1 MTTAFW
7 SSSGRLLL
15 VCLAL
20 SWLFSTRTLA
30 QELANPAAAGE
41 TLDDAW
47 RLALSSDRRLE
58 ASQWNLSAASRTLAA
73 AQAEQYPSM
82 NLGANYIAISE
93 EPAMK
98 LSANGLP
105 PGVLP
110 SRLPFFE
117 QTSGGFHAVV
127 TQPIYTFGR
136 ISNGIDAAASGVSAH
151 QADVRRA
158 ELDVKMGVAELYIS
172 VLRIGR
178 LLGVAENKVGSLSA
192 HTVDVQAMLDKGVV
206 AKTDLLA
213 AQVAL
218 ADAKQQLLQTRNG
231 LEVARAAYNRAL
243 GRSLTDPV
251 NLADVRNEG
260 QIEDVEILTHQAIES
275 RPEIAQLSAQACALR
290 EQAASVRAKNSP
302 QVAVMGGYLYQQDKY
317 LDPNGV
323 AGVALGVEW
332 NAFDSGRIG
341 NQAAALFQQAE
352 AVIRMRMDAESL
364 VALEVRQKWL
374 DLQTAI
380 ERIGVTHQA
389 TAQADE
395 NLRVVRERYQHQTGT
410 NTEVLDAETL
420 LVQAHTNFYTASYE
434 AVLARLRLQ
443 RATGSL

>member
-1 MTTAFW
+1 MAASW
-7 SSSGRLLL
+7 LRGAKPLL
-15 VCLAL
+15 VGWTACWILAVQAM
-20 SWLFSTRTLA
+20 A
-30 QELANPAAAGE
+30 QQPAEGE
-41 TLDDAW
+41 TLEDAW
-47 RLALSSDRRLE
+47 QIALSSDRRLE
-58 ASQWNLSAASRTLAA
+58 ASQWNLSAATRTLAA
-73 AQAEQYPSM
+73 AQAEQYPSLNM
-82 NLGANYIAISE
+82 GANYVALSE
-93 EPAMK
+93 EPSMN
-98 LSANGLP
+98 LSAAGLP
-105 PGVLP
+105 AGLLP

-136 ISNGIDAAASGVSAH
+136 ISNGINAAASGVAAH
-151 QADVRRA
+151 QADVHRS
-158 ELDVKMGVAELYIS
+158 ELDVKMNVAEYYIA
-172 VLRIGR
+172 VLHTLR
-178 LLGVAENKVGSLSA
+178 LVGVAENKVTSLSA

-218 ADAKQQLLQTRNG
+218 ADARQQLLQTRNG
-231 LEVARAAYNRAL
+231 LEVARAVYNRAL
-243 GRSLTDPV
+243 GRQLTDPV
-251 NLADVRNEG
+251 NLADVRNEERV
-260 QIEDVEILTHQAIES
+260 EDVESLTHQAIQN

-290 EQAASVRAKNSP
+290 EQAASVRAKNAP

-332 NAFDSGRIG
+332 NAFDSGRVG
-341 NQAAALFQQAE
+341 NQAASLFQQAE
-352 AVIRMRMDAESL
+352 AVIRMRMDAESM
-364 VALEVRQKWL
+364 VALDVRQKWL

-380 ERIGVTHQA
+380 ERIGVARQA

-434 AVLARLRLQ
+434 AVLARLRLR
-443 RATGSL
+443 RAVGTL